1 MLSGEGENNNRSN
14 WQKNN
19 FARAEHFFFVHF
31 FAVVLRDY
39 NVKVPET
46 FFMEVMSYVF
56 SFTFFS
62 LLFIFSLH
70 WWPLGFLILSPPLP
84 YFHVVLPTKNVSF
97 VFFTCNIRQAILRLH
112 KHKRRKNTLTYKT
125 NYKISPKYFL
135 YIA

>member
-19 FARAEHFFFVHF
+19 FARAEHFFFCTF

-39 NVKVPET
+39 NVKVLET
-46 FFMEVMSYVF
+46 FFTEVISYVF

-62 LLFIFSLH
+62 LPFIFSLH
-70 WWPLGFLILSPPLP
+70 WWPLGFLILSPPLQ

-97 VFFTCNIRQAILRLH
+97 VFFTCNIR
-112 KHKRRKNTLTYKT
+112 
-125 NYKISPKYFL
+125 
-135 YIA
+135 